1 MEIFRQLLEGVR
13 YIHSED
19 VLHRDLKVRFA
30 FAVTGL
36 QFKGLLLLFFFC
48 GFASTRIEVTMLSKF
63 LSKMSVRK
71 TRAQT
76 SSYFRM

>member
-30 FAVTGL
+30 FTVTGL
-36 QFKGLLLLFFFC
+36 QFIGVFFFLFFFLWLRLDKNRSHH
-48 GFASTRIEVTMLSKF
+48 AIEVSL
-63 LSKMSVRK
+63 
-71 TRAQT
+71 
-76 SSYFRM
+76 

>member
-30 FAVTGL
+30 LTVTGV
-36 QFKGLLLLFFFC
+36 QFNAVFFC
-48 GFASTRIEVTMLSKF
+48 GYASTRIEATVLSSF
-63 LSKMSVRK
+63 SVRCP
-71 TRAQT
+71 
-76 SSYFRM
+76 

>member
-30 FAVTGL
+30 FTVTGL
-36 QFKGLLLLFFFC
+36 QFHGVFFC
-48 GFASTRIEVTMLSKF
+48 GYGSTRIEVTVLSKF
-63 LSKMSVRK
+63 LPKMSVRK

-76 SSYFRM
+76 FSFFEYNSG

>member
-30 FAVTGL
+30 FTVTGL
-36 QFKGLLLLFFFC
+36 QFIGVFFF
-48 GFASTRIEVTMLSKF
+48 FVVTARQESKSPCYRSF
-63 LSKMSVRK
+63 SLRC
-71 TRAQT
+71 Q
-76 SSYFRM
+76 